1 MGVQRESIGKPYV
14 ITVYLSKGGVCKST
28 LSSLLGLFLAGLGF
42 RVVIIDLDQQGS
54 QSAVFDLLDEEG
66 RSREV
71 LHQVLKRRVDALA
84 ALTQIPDQLVPR
96 YGSAEPGELFVI
108 QGGPLTKIAIDEI
121 VAAPVRFKI
130 GNSNKI
136 VSGVI
141 DQLAGQ
147 VDFVILDMG
156 PSEQVAALAGL
167 FATDALLIPSTMDY
181 LSVQRIPFVLEEVE
195 VVRDEG
201 HALDLLGIVQVMTR
215 YYFGGLRTSKNVQ
228 AGRALLDAS
237 YDDLL
242 LRDHKGRPLDIPYNE
257 DWNNVRWIGESV
269 LTADVSKGTRESALR
284 FARTVAERIGVV
296 VSEEVA

>member
-1 MGVQRESIGKPYV
+1 MGPNGTSIKPLV
-14 ITVYLSKGGVCKST
+14 LTVYLSKGGVCKST

-54 QSAVFDLLDEEG
+54 QSAVFDLLDDEG

-71 LHQVLKRRVDALA
+71 LHLVLKRRVDALA
-84 ALTQIPDQLVPR
+84 ALTQIPNHLIPR
-96 YGSAEPGELFVI
+96 YGTDAGELFVI

-147 VDFVILDMG
+147 VDFVIIDMG

-181 LSVQRIPFVLEEVE
+181 LSVQRIPFVLEEVD
-195 VVRDEG
+195 VVHAEG
-201 HALDLLGIVQVMTR
+201 HSVDILGIVQVMTR

-228 AGRALLDAS
+228 AGRELLTAS

-242 LRDHKGRPLDIPYNE
+242 LRDRKEKAIDIPYSE

-269 LTADVSKGTRESALR
+269 LTADVNKSTRESALR
-284 FARTVAERIGVV
+284 FCRAVAERIGVQ
-296 VSEEVA
+296 VSEEVL